1 MFYVSFIVSC
11 FTCDTLVIALYY
23 EIIHG
28 ICFYFLYCEIKN
40 FLLVYL
46 YFTHMGLCTWEP
58 CIKRGNCHY
67 RTSPIGYWGKGSNVG

>member
-1 MFYVSFIVSC
+1 MFLLLFLVSH
-11 FTCDTLVIALYY
+11 VIHWLLLY
-23 EIIHG
+23 IMRLFMVHV
-28 ICFYFLYCEIKN
+28 FYFLFCEIKN